1 VREARRPCCVS
12 GHIGHGALAKGRR
25 DGSRPTFLK
34 RIMDDELLLILVPA
48 DVEKPCIKRAKPGG
62 GAAGGGPSTRGV
74 YRLLC
79 GRAPWL
85 QMYDQC

>member
-1 VREARRPCCVS
+1 
-12 GHIGHGALAKGRR
+12 
-25 DGSRPTFLK
+25 
-34 RIMDDELLLILVPA
+34 MDDELLLILVPA

-74 YRLLC
+74 YRLLG
-79 GRAPWL
+79 GRAPWP

>member
-1 VREARRPCCVS
+1 
-12 GHIGHGALAKGRR
+12 
-25 DGSRPTFLK
+25 
-34 RIMDDELLLILVPA
+34 MDDELLLILVPA
-48 DVEKPCIKRAKPGG
+48 DVEKPCIERAKPGG

-74 YRLLC
+74 YRLLG